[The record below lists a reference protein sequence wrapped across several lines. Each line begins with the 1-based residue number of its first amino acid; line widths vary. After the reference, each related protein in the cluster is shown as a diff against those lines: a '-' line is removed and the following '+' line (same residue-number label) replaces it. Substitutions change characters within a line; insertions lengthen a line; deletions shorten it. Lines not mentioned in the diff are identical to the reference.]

1 MATVTNPNVPSPE
14 EVGKLSVEHR
24 AAMAAAYLNG
34 LEAGRQPLE
43 LFTQLARLTVI
54 STVEL
59 VPLRSNPD
67 TDATEVLLLQRPN
80 TDDWWPNQW
89 HVPGT
94 VVLPT
99 DTITHDNDIDFA
111 QSSFRPSDS
120 YSSTISRLIKAEL
133 GDTIYVPETPHLL
146 EARHREGIRGHES
159 TIMFWSAVEV
169 VSLAIPS
176 GKFFPTMEVIE
187 NPPEAGLVVG
197 HADLVERAADAYERF
212 RATNV

>member
-1 MATVTNPNVPSPE
+1 MSIDTGSNIPSPE
-14 EVGKLSVEHR
+14 EVDKLSVEQR
-24 AAMAAAYLNG
+24 AAMAAAYLGG
-34 LEAGRQPLE
+34 LEVGRQPLG
-43 LFTQLARLTVI
+43 LFTQLARLTVV

-67 TDATEVLLLQRPN
+67 TDTTEVLLLQRPN
-80 TDDWWPNQW
+80 TDAWWPNQW

-94 VVLPT
+94 VILPT
-99 DTITHDNDIDFA
+99 DTITHDEEIDFA

-120 YSSTISRLIKAEL
+120 YSSTISRLIKDEL
-133 GDTIYVPETPHLL
+133 NDTIYVPETPHLL

-159 TIMFWSAVEV
+159 TIMFWAGVEV
-169 VSLAIPS
+169 VTTVIPS
-176 GKFFPTMEVIE
+176 GKFFSMTEVIE

-197 HADLVERAADAYERF
+197 HADLVQRATDAYERF